1 MNNNNSSK
9 KKHSLGVNAALNG
22 LQSIL
27 NLIFPLI
34 TFPYVS
40 RILSVEGM
48 GIYNF
53 SSTYVGYFLL
63 IAGLGINTYAIRE
76 GAKFRDNY
84 RKMSNFSSEVFSL
97 NMTSTL
103 VAYILLILSLL
114 VFKVLNNYSL
124 CILIFS
130 IQILFTTLG
139 TNWLYVIYED
149 YAYITTRNI
158 VFKIISIILLFV
170 FVKKTT
176 DYLIYAWITVLA
188 SVGSNLLNYIHA
200 KSFVKLRFSW
210 KTNWRIH
217 VKPTLIIFASA
228 IAVNIYVSSD
238 NTILG
243 LIKGDRE
250 VGIYGVSV
258 KIYTI
263 VASLLTAILT
273 VTIPRLSVLY
283 GKKLFNEYKVI
294 LNKLINLLIVLTFP
308 AMTGLMMLSKNIVV
322 IIAGEKYIQASNS
335 LAIIA
340 WAILFSLFSWVISDC
355 VLLPAKREKYLLKS
369 TIITA
374 IFNVMINLVFI
385 PLWSYDGASLSTVL
399 AEVMSV
405 TMNAYYGKDIL
416 KKTLT
421 KKTFVKNV
429 LDALIGCVVV
439 LLFCYMVNLNVKS
452 FVVGIL
458 ISVPLAIIGYFIT
471 LVLCNNLTVKEA
483 VEYMRNTFQ
492 EKRQF

>member
-1 MNNNNSSK
+1 MNTSRK
-9 KKHSLGVNAALNG
+9 KKHSLGINAALNG
-22 LQSIL
+22 LQSAL

-76 GAKFRDNY
+76 GAKLRDDY
-84 RKMSNFSSEVFSL
+84 GKMSDFSSEVFSL
-97 NMTSTL
+97 NMISTL
-103 VAYILLILSLL
+103 IAYILLILSLL
-114 VFKVLNNYSL
+114 IFKILNNYSL

-158 VFKIISIILLFV
+158 VFKIISIVLLFV
-170 FVKKTT
+170 FVKKET

-200 KSFVKLRFSW
+200 KSFINLRFSW
-210 KTNWRIH
+210 KTNWKAH

-243 LIKGDRE
+243 LIKGERE
-250 VGIYGVSV
+250 VGIYSVSV

-273 VTIPRLSVLY
+273 VTIPRLSALY
-283 GKKLFNEYKVI
+283 GKKIFSEYKSI
-294 LNKLINLLIVLTFP
+294 LNKLIDLLIVLTFP

-322 IIAGEKYIQASNS
+322 IIAGRKYIQASSS

-340 WAILFSLFSWVISDC
+340 WAILFSLFSWVFSDC

-374 IFNVMINLVFI
+374 IFNVMINLFFI

-399 AEVMSV
+399 AEGMSV
-405 TMNAYYGKDIL
+405 AMNAYYGKDIL
-416 KKTLT
+416 KKSLT
-421 KKTFVKNV
+421 KKTFVKNI
-429 LDALIGCVVV
+429 LDALIGCIVV
-439 LLFCYMVNLNVKS
+439 LLICYIVNLSVKS

-458 ISVPLAIIGYFIT
+458 ISVPLSIIGYFIT

-483 VEYMRNTFQ
+483 VKYMTNAFQ
-492 EKRQF
+492 GKGLF

>member
-1 MNNNNSSK
+1 
-9 KKHSLGVNAALNG
+9 
-22 LQSIL
+22 
-27 NLIFPLI
+27 
-34 TFPYVS
+34 
-40 RILSVEGM
+40 
-48 GIYNF
+48 
-53 SSTYVGYFLL
+53 
-63 IAGLGINTYAIRE
+63 
-76 GAKFRDNY
+76 
-84 RKMSNFSSEVFSL
+84 
-97 NMTSTL
+97 
-103 VAYILLILSLL
+103 
-114 VFKVLNNYSL
+114 
-124 CILIFS
+124 
-130 IQILFTTLG
+130 
-139 TNWLYVIYED
+139 
-149 YAYITTRNI
+149 
-158 VFKIISIILLFV
+158 
-170 FVKKTT
+170 
-176 DYLIYAWITVLA
+176 
-188 SVGSNLLNYIHA
+188 
-200 KSFVKLRFSW
+200 
-210 KTNWRIH
+210 
-217 VKPTLIIFASA
+217 
-228 IAVNIYVSSD
+228 
-238 NTILG
+238 
-243 LIKGDRE
+243 
-250 VGIYGVSV
+250 
-258 KIYTI
+258 
-263 VASLLTAILT
+263 
-273 VTIPRLSVLY
+273 
-283 GKKLFNEYKVI
+283 
-294 LNKLINLLIVLTFP
+294 
-308 AMTGLMMLSKNIVV
+308 MLSKNIVV

-439 LLFCYMVNLNVKS
+439 LLICYMVNLNVKS

>member
-1 MNNNNSSK
+1 MNTSRK
-9 KKHSLGVNAALNG
+9 KKHSLGINAALNG
-22 LQSIL
+22 LQSAL

-76 GAKFRDNY
+76 GAKLRDDY
-84 RKMSNFSSEVFSL
+84 GKMSDFSSEVFSL
-97 NMTSTL
+97 NMISTL
-103 VAYILLILSLL
+103 IAYILLILSLL
-114 VFKVLNNYSL
+114 IFKVLNNYSL

-158 VFKIISIILLFV
+158 VFKIISIVLLFV
-170 FVKKTT
+170 FVKKET

-188 SVGSNLLNYIHA
+188 SVGSNLLNYIHV
-200 KSFVKLRFSW
+200 KSFINLRFSW
-210 KTNWRIH
+210 KTNWKVH

-243 LIKGDRE
+243 LIKGERE
-250 VGIYGVSV
+250 VGIYSVSV

-273 VTIPRLSVLY
+273 VTIPRLSALY
-283 GKKLFNEYKVI
+283 GKKIFSEYKSI
-294 LNKLINLLIVLTFP
+294 LNKLIDLLIVLTFP

-322 IIAGEKYIQASNS
+322 IIAGRKYIQASNS

-340 WAILFSLFSWVISDC
+340 WAILFSLFSWVFSDC

-374 IFNVMINLVFI
+374 IFNVMINLFFI

-399 AEVMSV
+399 AEGLSV
-405 TMNAYYGKDIL
+405 AMNAYYGKDIL
-416 KKTLT
+416 KKSLT
-421 KKTFVKNV
+421 KKTFVKNI
-429 LDALIGCVVV
+429 LDALIGCIVV
-439 LLFCYMVNLNVKS
+439 LLICYLVNLSVKS

-458 ISVPLAIIGYFIT
+458 ISVPLSIIGYFIT

-483 VEYMRNTFQ
+483 VKYMTNAFQ
-492 EKRQF
+492 GKGLF